1 MEWYIVLLIIV
12 FVLVKLSCL
21 LRLCLCTLDRCTENE
36 ENVAPVSRQAP
47 EHFITIRTGPNTP
60 AIPLPPP

>member
-12 FVLVKLSCL
+12 FVIVKLSCL
-21 LRLCLCTLDRCTENE
+21 LRLCLCFLARCTEDE
-36 ENVAPVSRQAP
+36 ENAPVTRQAP
-47 EHFITIRTGPNTP
+47 DYFTTITPP